1 MVYKNSLIDMSWD
14 GSYLDE
20 PLPNGNICIQS
31 FLIKVEKI
39 RKNGTI
45 SIVR

>member
-14 GSYLDE
+14 GSYLDD
-20 PLPNGNICIQS
+20 PLPNGTYVYRVFDKS
-31 FLIKVEKI
+31 EKI